1 MRPRPTAAP
10 GRVLSWTLYD
20 FASTVFSVSIL
31 SYFFPL
37 WLADELGAGADLFNY
52 ITAASM
58 VLVFLTAPLLG
69 ALADLGQRRKPY
81 LAASTLLAVGCTAG
95 LELSGSLAA
104 AVALFVA
111 GNLGYQWAQIF
122 YNALLPGVAPG
133 RSTGRVSGYGGVAGY
148 AGTIVALAALTPLVT
163 HPEAVRSALGPLGF
177 WLETEGATNSNAF
190 LPTAALYL
198 IFGLPALLWVPD
210 RAAREP
216 RPAGLVRGYREVLH
230 TIRGL
235 RGYAGM
241 GAFMLS
247 TVLYM
252 DVSNTVVAN
261 MALYGREV
269 FGMEQADIRNLLLLS
284 TVFAAAGA
292 AGFGLVADLLGP
304 KRTLMA
310 VLGLWLAA
318 IAAVAAAT
326 EAWMLL
332 LAGPLVGVVFGATGP
347 VSRVLLIALSP
358 PAKLGEFFGFY
369 ALAGRF
375 SAATGPALTGLILT
389 AFEPLGTGAYR
400 LAVLS
405 LAAATVLA
413 MAVLAHVPDR
423 RPPEPAWN
431 PAAEGGG

>member
-1 MRPRPTAAP
+1 MRPPPTA
-10 GRVLSWTLYD
+10 GRRAVLSWALYD
-20 FASTVFSVSIL
+20 FASTAFSVSIL

-37 WLADELGAGADLFNY
+37 WLGDELGAGADLFNY

-69 ALADLGQRRKPY
+69 ALADLDQRRKPY
-81 LAASTLLAVGCTAG
+81 LAASTLLAVGCTAAF
-95 LELSGSLAA
+95 EISGSLAA
-104 AVALFVA
+104 VVALFVA

-122 YNALLPGVAPG
+122 YNALLPGVAGG
-133 RSTGRVSGYGGVAGY
+133 RNTGRVSGYGGVAGY
-148 AGTIVALAALTPLVT
+148 ASTLLVLAAFTPLVT
-163 HPEAVRSALGPLGF
+163 SPEAVKEALGPLGF

-190 LPTAALYL
+190 LPTAVLYL
-198 IFGLPALLWVPD
+198 LFSLPVLLWVPD

-216 RPAGLVRGYREVLH
+216 QPAGVLRGYREVFR
-230 TIRGL
+230 TIRGI

-241 GAFMLS
+241 GAFMLA

-269 FGMEQADIRNLLLLS
+269 FGMEQAEIRNLLLLS
-284 TVFAAAGA
+284 TVFAAAGS
-292 AGFGLVADLLGP
+292 AGFGLATDLLGP
-304 KRTLMA
+304 KRTLMT
-310 VLGLWLAA
+310 VLGLWLVA
-318 IAAVAAAT
+318 ILGVVAAT
-326 EAWMLL
+326 EEWMLL

-358 PAKLGEFFGFY
+358 SAKLGEFFGFY

-389 AFEPLGTGAYR
+389 LFDPLGTGAYR

-405 LAAATVLA
+405 LAAITALA
-413 MAVLAHVPDR
+413 MVVLSRVPDR
-423 RPPEPAWN
+423 RPAEPVWN
-431 PAAEGGG
+431 PAAEG